1 MATKIS
7 LNEGTQRALEI
18 NNIVYPIAQRTGEIE
33 QRLIAEHDAVRDE
46 LTEYERYKVIISLL
60 LGEKA
65 FTELFP
71 AGKAES
77 LDKMAQVA
85 YYAQKEFNADITAL
99 EKQKLEE
106 EFSATGLNEI
116 TGKLNNFNKQIDST
130 LTKVDWAKKQASRK
144 GRK

>member
-18 NNIVYPIAQRTGEIE
+18 NNIVYPIAKRTGELE
-33 QRLIAEHDAVRDE
+33 QRLIAEHDAIRDE

-65 FTELFP
+65 FNELFP
-71 AGKAES
+71 GGES
-77 LDKMAQVA
+77 ECLDKMAQVA
-85 YYAQKEFNADITAL
+85 YHAQKEFNADITAL

-106 EFSATGLNEI
+106 ELNAAGLDAL
-116 TGKLNNFNKQIDST
+116 TSKLGSFNKQIDTT
-130 LTKVDWAKKQASRK
+130 LAKAEWAKKQASK
-144 GRK
+144 KKK